1 MRKAPPEDRV
11 VALYSTRAALEW
23 ETARP
28 AAIGLA
34 AGAEDDGRY
43 ADLFPSTREK
53 IRLLAKTM
61 LEAVEREKAQPE
73 TPPDPTPPQPDSPPE
88 EPKAIA
94 VECDLVFDRR
104 GDEFEVRVVA
114 EKKELGRFA
123 CPADPKRFDRGLRDA
138 ALLRERT
145 RQGTV
150 QLKVNL
156 VVRNGL
162 IYWAAVSG
170 VSESVRTAVEG
181 FGEAVSAEFSESR
194 GR

>member
-1 MRKAPPEDRV
+1 MTAVQTYQRLAGV
-11 VALYSTRAALEW
+11 SSMAA
-23 ETARP
+23 R
-28 AAIGLA
+28 
-34 AGAEDDGRY
+34 DQ
-43 ADLFPSTREK
+43 
-53 IRLLAKTM
+53 
-61 LEAVEREKAQPE
+61 AVEREKAQPE
-73 TPPDPTPPQPDSPPE
+73 TPPDPKPPQPDSPPE

-114 EKKELGRFA
+114 EKKELGRFS
-123 CPADPKRFDRGLRDA
+123 CPADPKRFDRGLRDFTDGAAGALA

-170 VSESVRTAVEG
+170 VSESVRVAVEG
-181 FGEAVSAEFSESR
+181 FGEAVSAEFSEAR
-194 GR
+194 DR